1 MKNMRIEISVE
12 YQKACA
18 RLDGVLMRWIAVS
31 QDMQVLTDL
40 ALPVVSA
47 VIVPGM
53 RDGGQP
59 EITLVVD
66 GREQEAA
73 AWRVLG
79 EFKEACGWVELQALS
94 QSVGSGS
101 MASVE
106 LFQPLE
112 NRRLCVNVREV

>member
-1 MKNMRIEISVE
+1 MKNIRLDVAGE
-12 YQKACA
+12 YEKAVA
-18 RLDGVLMRWIAVS
+18 RLDGVFKRWLDVCA
-31 QDMQVLTDL
+31 DMQALTDL

-53 RDGGQP
+53 REGGQP

-73 AWRVLG
+73 AWRALG

-94 QSVGSGS
+94 KPAGSGS
-101 MASVE
+101 LAAVE
-106 LFQPLE
+106 LFQPE
-112 NRRLCVNVREV
+112 NSRRMCVNVREV

>member
-1 MKNMRIEISVE
+1 MKNMRIEISIE

-18 RLDGVLMRWIAVS
+18 RLDGVFKRWLDVCA
-31 QDMQVLTDL
+31 DMQVLTDL

-79 EFKEACGWVELQALS
+79 EFKEACGWVELQALNKPVDAV
-94 QSVGSGS
+94 QV
-101 MASVE
+101 AVVE
-106 LFQPLE
+106 LYQPDN